1 MRLTIIVTVLF
12 CCLLPVATRAEL
24 PLDDLALYMS
34 FDDIQGNKVMDG
46 SEHGNDGTIMKASVA
61 KGKGNTA
68 TQWNLKAGII
78 MSSSR
83 IQIHSRLPM
92 KSRFPLG

>member
-1 MRLTIIVTVLF
+1 MRLKIIVTVLL

-46 SEHGNDGTIMKASVA
+46 SETVSYTHLTLPTK
-61 KGKGNTA
+61 
-68 TQWNLKAGII
+68 
-78 MSSSR
+78 R
-83 IQIHSRLPM
+83 IV
-92 KSRFPLG
+92 